1 MDVMSGED
9 AKSVNAFIGTIKD
22 LPTLPTVLE
31 KIVSLTNDPNV
42 SISKVEQAISTDP
55 VISTKLLR
63 IVNSAY
69 FSFFREI
76 TSLKQAVVVLGLEAT
91 KNLVYGTSIISAF
104 GKETRIKKFPLTG
117 FWKYSVACGNISRT
131 LASLLDYSFYEEAFL
146 AGLVHNIGKIVLAR
160 YKTEEFEQAI
170 DTADQENKPLSE
182 VEKELLGFDHS
193 EVGYE
198 LAIRWRLPQLL
209 DDVIRYYETPDQAE
223 SNRDLC
229 AIVRLASIL
238 CRVYGIG
245 TTGEPAY
252 DDDIQQDVSWAVLSQ
267 ENSMLE
273 VLDFDRFRLTLNDEI
288 EKVDSF
294 VQSIFSDVN

>member
-1 MDVMSGED
+1 MSGKD
-9 AKSVNAFIGTIKD
+9 ANSVEGFVGTIKD

-42 SISKVEQAISTDP
+42 SIAQIEKAISTDP

-76 TSLKQAVVVLGLEAT
+76 TSLKQAIVVLGLEST

-104 GKETRIKKFPLTG
+104 GKETRIKNFPLEG

-160 YKTEEFEQAI
+160 YKTEEFEAALEKSAETGQ
-170 DTADQENKPLSE
+170 PLSE
-182 VEKELLGFDHS
+182 TEKEFIGFDHS
-193 EVGYE
+193 QVGFE
-198 LAIRWRLPQLL
+198 LATRWRLPQLL

-229 AIVRLASIL
+229 AIVRLASLL
-238 CRVYGIG
+238 CRVYTIG
-245 TTGEPAY
+245 TNGEPQY
-252 DDDIQQDVSWAVLSQ
+252 TEDIQQDVSWAVLSQ
-267 ENSMLE
+267 ENEMLE
-273 VLDFDRFRLTLNDEI
+273 VLDFDRFQLTLNEEI

-294 VQSIFSDVN
+294 VRSIFSDVS

>member
-1 MDVMSGED
+1 MSGD
-9 AKSVNAFIGTIKD
+9 KTKAVASFVGTIKD

-31 KIVSLTNDPNV
+31 KIVALTNDPNV
-42 SISKVEQAISTDP
+42 SLGEIEQAISTDP

-76 TSLKQAVVVLGLEAT
+76 TSLKQAIVVLGLEAT

-104 GKETRIKKFPLTG
+104 GKETRIKQFPLIG

-160 YKTEEFEQAI
+160 YKTDDFEKAIENSAEKGVPLSTSEEEFI
-170 DTADQENKPLSE
+170 
-182 VEKELLGFDHS
+182 GFDHS
-193 EVGYE
+193 HVGYE
-198 LAIRWRLPQLL
+198 LATRWRLPQLL
-209 DDVIRYYETPDQAE
+209 DDAIRFYETPDQAE
-223 SNRDLC
+223 NNRDLC

-238 CRVYGIG
+238 SRTYNIG
-245 TTGEPAY
+245 VSGEPELKG
-252 DDDIQQDVSWAVLSQ
+252 DIQQDISWAVLSQ
-267 ENSMLE
+267 ENDMLE
-273 VLDFDRFRLTLNDEI
+273 ALDFDRFQLTLNEEI

-294 VQSIFSDVN
+294 VTSVFSDVD

>member
-1 MDVMSGED
+1 MSSEQTKAVSTFVG
-9 AKSVNAFIGTIKD
+9 SIKD

-42 SISKVEQAISTDP
+42 SINQIEQAISTDP

-76 TSLKQAVVVLGLEAT
+76 TSLKQAIVVLGLEAT

-104 GKETRIKKFPLTG
+104 GRETRIKQFPLNG

-160 YKTEEFEQAI
+160 FKPEEFETAI
-170 DTADQENKPLSE
+170 ETAIEKQVPLSSAE
-182 VEKELLGFDHS
+182 REIIGFDHS
-193 EVGYE
+193 SVGYE
-198 LAIRWRLPQLL
+198 LATRWRLPQLL
-209 DDVIRYYETPDQAE
+209 DDTIRYYEEPDQAE
-223 SNRDLC
+223 NNRDLC
-229 AIVRLASIL
+229 AIVRLASLL
-238 CRVYGIG
+238 CRMYQIG
-245 TTGEPAY
+245 TCGEPEFSG
-252 DDDIQQDVSWAVLSQ
+252 DIQQDISWAVLSR
-267 ENSMLE
+267 ENDMLE
-273 VLDFDRFRLTLNDEI
+273 VLDFDRFQLTLNEEI

-294 VQSIFSDVN
+294 VQSVFSDVK

>member
-1 MDVMSGED
+1 MSGEQEK
-9 AKSVNAFIGTIKD
+9 AVNTFVGTIKD

-42 SISKVEQAISTDP
+42 SIAQVEQAISTDP

-76 TSLKQAVVVLGLEAT
+76 TSLKQAIVVLGLEAT

-104 GKETRIKKFPLTG
+104 GKETRIKQFPLTG

-170 DTADQENKPLSE
+170 ELAAEKEIPLSQAE
-182 VEKELLGFDHS
+182 RELIGFDHS
-193 EVGYE
+193 SVGYE
-198 LAIRWRLPQLL
+198 LATRWRLPQLL
-209 DDVIRYYETPDQAE
+209 DDTIRHYENPEEAE
-223 SNRDLC
+223 ANRDLC
-229 AIVRLASIL
+229 AIVRLASLL
-238 CRVYGIG
+238 CRSYHIGIS
-245 TTGEPAY
+245 GEPEFNG
-252 DDDIQQDVSWAVLSQ
+252 DIQQDIAWSVLSK
-267 ENSMLE
+267 ENDMLE
-273 VLDFDRFRLTLNDEI
+273 VLDFDRFQLTLNEEI

-294 VQSIFSDVN
+294 VRSVFSDA